1 MIIALNVS
9 KFVIKQILAPN
20 GHQQHAAD
28 SSLNSMAILEKI
40 INADENK
47 GRDCVY
53 SAEGAS
59 IHVNLSGK
67 RTLVGRGSG
76 ECFV

>member
-1 MIIALNVS
+1 MFRNLSLN
-9 KFVIKQILAPN
+9 KFWLRTAISSMK
-20 GHQQHAAD
+20 AAD

-76 ECFV
+76 ECFI